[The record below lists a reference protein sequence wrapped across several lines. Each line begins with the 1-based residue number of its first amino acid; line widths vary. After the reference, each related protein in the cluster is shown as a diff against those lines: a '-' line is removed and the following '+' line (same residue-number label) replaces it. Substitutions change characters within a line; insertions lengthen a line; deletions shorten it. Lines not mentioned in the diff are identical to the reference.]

1 LFQEY
6 KYIYLTKLK
15 GITLSFAFF
24 YITVLM
30 FFCLIKKHL
39 MIILTTSALAQ
50 QLKFIPREYSASSI
64 VITDQDTNT
73 PVTYT
78 GLTFTT
84 DRYYLQGNVIF
95 SPILREGTFYTLE
108 ILNGTSV
115 VYRDNIFCTDQT
127 ISTYSINDGVFTE
140 HVTTNEYVV
149 I

>member
-1 LFQEY
+1 
-6 KYIYLTKLK
+6 
-15 GITLSFAFF
+15 
-24 YITVLM
+24 
-30 FFCLIKKHL
+30 

-78 GLTFTT
+78 GVTFTLNS
-84 DRYYLQGNVIF
+84 YYLQGNVIF

-108 ILNGTSV
+108 VLNGTSI

-127 ISTYSINDGVFTE
+127 ISAYSINKDVYTE
-140 HVTTNEYVV
+140 HATTNEYVV

>member
-1 LFQEY
+1 
-6 KYIYLTKLK
+6 
-15 GITLSFAFF
+15 
-24 YITVLM
+24 
-30 FFCLIKKHL
+30 

-127 ISTYSINDGVFTE
+127 ISTYSINDGVYTK
-140 HVTTNEYVV
+140 HATTNEYVV